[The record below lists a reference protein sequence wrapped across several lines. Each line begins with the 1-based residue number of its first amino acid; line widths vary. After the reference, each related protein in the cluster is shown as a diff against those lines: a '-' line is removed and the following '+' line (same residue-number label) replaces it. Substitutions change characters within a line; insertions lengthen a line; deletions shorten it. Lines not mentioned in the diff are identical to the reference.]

1 MADSVSQAV
10 WSSWTFPFWAS
21 AVLIAVGLLYLRGW
35 RRIRRT
41 RPELFPGWRAGCFL
55 GGLFSLWIAIAS
67 PLDTLDG
74 LLLVAHMTQHLI
86 LMSVVPP
93 LLLLGAPTVPLLR
106 ALPRSAL
113 RDGLG
118 PFFRAPLLHRLFRLL
133 THPVFAWLAM
143 IISYLAWHVPA
154 PYEFALRSPGWHE
167 LEHAC
172 FLGTSLL
179 FWFPVIQPW
188 PSVHRGSRWAMLPY
202 LVGADLVNTALA
214 ASLTFSGRV
223 LYPSYAAGPRVF
235 GLSALSDQVAAG
247 ALMWVVGSIFFLV
260 PLVVITIHLLSPPS
274 QRATPFAITAIAK
287 VSRPVI
293 ATKHFRNGC
302 RPKPKTFTWFSL
314 KENHTSLLLPDHSN
328 CENATERPQ
337 RFDLLHLPLLGS
349 LLRAR
354 YGRMGL
360 QSVAFVVAVLVIADG
375 FRGNP
380 VGAMNLAG
388 VLPWTYMRAFGVIAL
403 LVLGNVFCMACPF
416 MLPRELGHR
425 LGLARFKWPRR
436 LRGKWV
442 AVVLMIL
449 FFWSYETFAFWD
461 HPARTAWLLIA
472 YFGAAFVVDTLF
484 RGASFCKYVCPLGQ
498 FNFAASLLSPFTLEA
513 RSQVTCERC
522 TTHDCIAGNTRQRGC
537 ELQLYMPQKAG
548 NMDCTLC
555 MDCVKACPH
564 DNIGLFAVSP
574 VRDVLRDP
582 ARSSIGRFSS
592 RIDIAVLSLVI
603 VFSAFANAGVM
614 VAPVARRL
622 TALSESLPEHG
633 PLSLLG
639 LLALAVLGAVVAAWL
654 LVVEFVGLRLS
665 RLAGGQHANPSGR
678 EVFCRF
684 AQAIL
689 PLGIAMW
696 GAHLLFHLFTGWA
709 TLGPVIHQAGA
720 DFGWHLLPPAHWAMP
735 LPLLSANNMLSLQLL
750 LLDAGLLLTLYLG
763 WRMAQQWALRAG
775 RALLLLLPWATTVAA
790 AYAAGVWILLQPM
803 QMRGVMSM

>member
-1 MADSVSQAV
+1 MPNGVSQAA
-10 WSSWTFPFWAS
+10 WSSWTFPFWAT
-21 AVLIAVGLLYLRGW
+21 AGLIAAALLYLRGW

-41 RPELFPGWRAGCFL
+41 RPRLFPGWRALCFL
-55 GGLFSLWIAIAS
+55 GGLLCLWIAIAS

-86 LMSVVPP
+86 LMSVAPP
-93 LLLLGAPTVPLLR
+93 LLLLGAPAVPLLR

-118 PFFRAPLLHRLFRLL
+118 PFFRAPLLHRVFRFL

-143 IISYLAWHVPA
+143 NIAYLAWHVPA
-154 PYEFALRSPGWHE
+154 PYELALRSPGWHE
-167 LEHAC
+167 VEHAC

-223 LYPSYAAGPRVF
+223 IYPSYAAGPRVF
-235 GLSALSDQVAAG
+235 GLSALGDQVAAG
-247 ALMWVVGSIFFLV
+247 ALMWVVGSIFYLV
-260 PLVVITIHLLSPPS
+260 PLVMIAIHLLAPQSH
-274 QRATPFAITAIAK
+274 RVTPFRPTAAEISPRRIAIG
-287 VSRPVI
+287 RP
-293 ATKHFRNGC
+293 G
-302 RPKPKTFTWFSL
+302 
-314 KENHTSLLLPDHSN
+314 
-328 CENATERPQ
+328 
-337 RFDLLHLPLLGS
+337 RFDLLRLPLVGS
-349 LLRAR
+349 LAGAR
-354 YGRMGL
+354 YGRMVL
-360 QSVAFVVAVLVIADG
+360 QSVAFVIAVLVIADG
-375 FRGNP
+375 FLGNP
-380 VGAMNLAG
+380 MGAMNLAG
-388 VLPWTYMRAFGVIAL
+388 VVPWTYMRAFGVVAL
-403 LVLGNVFCMACPF
+403 LVLGNIFCMSCPF

-436 LRGKWV
+436 LRSKWI

-449 FFWSYETFAFWD
+449 FFWSYEAFAFWD

-472 YFGAAFVVDTLF
+472 YFAAAFVIDTLF

-513 RSQVTCERC
+513 RSQATCERC

-537 ELQLYMPQKAG
+537 ELQLYMPQKVG

-582 ARSSIGRFSS
+582 VRSSMGKFSS
-592 RIDIAVLSLVI
+592 RVDIAVLSLVV

-614 VAPVARRL
+614 VAPVAARV
-622 TALSESLPEHG
+622 TALSESLPKHA
-633 PLSLLG
+633 PLPLLG
-639 LLALAVLGAVVAAWL
+639 LLALGALSAVVLASL
-654 LVVEFVGLRLS
+654 LAVELVGLRLS
-665 RLAGGQHANPSGR
+665 RLVAGQHANPSGS

-684 AQAIL
+684 SQALL
-689 PLGIAMW
+689 PLGMAMW
-696 GAHLLFHLFTGWA
+696 AAHLLFHLFTGWA
-709 TLGPVIHQAGA
+709 SLGPVIHQAGG
-720 DFGWHLLPPAHWAMP
+720 DFGWHLLPPAHWAMA
-735 LPLLSANNMLSLQLL
+735 LPLLSANSMLSLQLL

-763 WRMAQQWALRAG
+763 WRMAQQWAPRAG
-775 RALLLLLPWATTVAA
+775 RAVLLLLPWATTVAL

-803 QMRGVMSM
+803 QMRGVIMNP

>member
-1 MADSVSQAV
+1 MPNGVSQAA
-10 WSSWTFPFWAS
+10 WSSWTFPFWAT
-21 AVLIAVGLLYLRGW
+21 AGLIAAALLYLRGW

-41 RPELFPGWRAGCFL
+41 RPRLFPGWRALCFL
-55 GGLFSLWIAIAS
+55 GGLLCLWIAIAS

-86 LMSVVPP
+86 LMSVAPP
-93 LLLLGAPTVPLLR
+93 LLLLGAPAVPLLR

-118 PFFRAPLLHRLFRLL
+118 PFFRAPLLHRVFRLL

-143 IISYLAWHVPA
+143 NIAYLVWHVPA
-154 PYEFALRSPGWHE
+154 PYELALRSPGWHE
-167 LEHAC
+167 VEHAC

-223 LYPSYAAGPRVF
+223 IYPSYAAGPRVF
-235 GLSALSDQVAAG
+235 GLSALGDQVAAG
-247 ALMWVVGSIFFLV
+247 ALMWVVGSIFYLV
-260 PLVVITIHLLSPPS
+260 PLVMIAIHLLAPQSH
-274 QRATPFAITAIAK
+274 RVTPFRPTAAEISPRRIAIG
-287 VSRPVI
+287 RP
-293 ATKHFRNGC
+293 G
-302 RPKPKTFTWFSL
+302 
-314 KENHTSLLLPDHSN
+314 
-328 CENATERPQ
+328 
-337 RFDLLHLPLLGS
+337 RFDLLRLPLVGS
-349 LLRAR
+349 LAGAR
-354 YGRMGL
+354 YGRMVL
-360 QSVAFVVAVLVIADG
+360 QSVAFVIAVLVIADG
-375 FRGNP
+375 FLGNP
-380 VGAMNLAG
+380 MGAMNLAG
-388 VLPWTYMRAFGVIAL
+388 VVPWTYMRAFGVVAL
-403 LVLGNVFCMACPF
+403 LVLGNIFCMSCPF

-436 LRGKWV
+436 LRSKWA

-449 FFWSYETFAFWD
+449 FFWSYEAFAFWD

-472 YFGAAFVVDTLF
+472 YFAAAFVIDTLF

-513 RSQVTCERC
+513 RSQATCERC

-537 ELQLYMPQKAG
+537 ELQLYMPQKVG

-582 ARSSIGRFSS
+582 VRSSMGKFSS
-592 RIDIAVLSLVI
+592 RVDIAVLSLVV

-614 VAPVARRL
+614 VAPVAARV
-622 TALSESLPEHG
+622 TALSESLPKHA
-633 PLSLLG
+633 PLPLLG
-639 LLALAVLGAVVAAWL
+639 LLALGALSAVVLASL
-654 LVVEFVGLRLS
+654 LAVELVGLRLS
-665 RLAGGQHANPSGR
+665 RLVAGQHANPSGS

-684 AQAIL
+684 SQALL
-689 PLGIAMW
+689 PLGMAMW
-696 GAHLLFHLFTGWA
+696 AAHLLFHLFTGWA
-709 TLGPVIHQAGA
+709 SLGPVIHQAGG
-720 DFGWHLLPPAHWAMP
+720 DFGWHLLPPAHWAMA
-735 LPLLSANNMLSLQLL
+735 LPLLSANSMLSLQLL

-763 WRMAQQWALRAG
+763 WRMAQQWAPRAG
-775 RALLLLLPWATTVAA
+775 RAVLLLLPWATTVAL

-803 QMRGVMSM
+803 QMRGVIMNP

>member
-1 MADSVSQAV
+1 MPNSVSQAA
-10 WSSWTFPFWAS
+10 WSSWTFPFWAT
-21 AVLIAVGLLYLRGW
+21 AGLIAAALLYLRGW

-41 RPELFPGWRAGCFL
+41 RPRLFPGWRALCFL
-55 GGLFSLWIAIAS
+55 GGLLCLWIAIAS

-86 LMSVVPP
+86 LMSVAPP
-93 LLLLGAPTVPLLR
+93 LLLLGAPAVPLLR

-118 PFFRAPLLHRLFRLL
+118 PFFRAPLLHRVFRLL

-143 IISYLAWHVPA
+143 NIAYLVWHVPA
-154 PYEFALRSPGWHE
+154 PYELALRSPGWHE
-167 LEHAC
+167 VEHAC

-223 LYPSYAAGPRVF
+223 IYPSYAAGPRVF
-235 GLSALSDQVAAG
+235 GLSALGDQVAAG
-247 ALMWVVGSIFFLV
+247 ALMWVVGSIFYLV
-260 PLVVITIHLLSPPS
+260 PLVMIAIHLLAPQSH
-274 QRATPFAITAIAK
+274 RVTPFRPTAAEISPRRIAIG
-287 VSRPVI
+287 RP
-293 ATKHFRNGC
+293 G
-302 RPKPKTFTWFSL
+302 
-314 KENHTSLLLPDHSN
+314 
-328 CENATERPQ
+328 
-337 RFDLLHLPLLGS
+337 RFDLLRLPLVGS
-349 LLRAR
+349 LAGAR
-354 YGRMGL
+354 YGRMVL
-360 QSVAFVVAVLVIADG
+360 QSVAFVIAVLVIADG
-375 FRGNP
+375 FLGNP
-380 VGAMNLAG
+380 MGAMNLAG
-388 VLPWTYMRAFGVIAL
+388 VVPWTYMRAFGVVAL
-403 LVLGNVFCMACPF
+403 LVLGNIFCMSCPF

-436 LRGKWV
+436 LRSKWA

-449 FFWSYETFAFWD
+449 FFWSYEAFAFWD

-472 YFGAAFVVDTLF
+472 YFAAAFVIDTLF

-513 RSQVTCERC
+513 RSQATCERC

-537 ELQLYMPQKAG
+537 ELQLYMPQKVG

-582 ARSSIGRFSS
+582 VRSSMGKFSS
-592 RIDIAVLSLVI
+592 RVDIAVLSLVV

-614 VAPVARRL
+614 VAPVAARV
-622 TALSESLPEHG
+622 TALSESLPKHA
-633 PLSLLG
+633 PLPLLG
-639 LLALAVLGAVVAAWL
+639 LLALGALSAVVLASL
-654 LVVEFVGLRLS
+654 LAVELVGLRLS
-665 RLAGGQHANPSGR
+665 RLVAGQHANPSGS

-684 AQAIL
+684 SQALL
-689 PLGIAMW
+689 PLGMAMW
-696 GAHLLFHLFTGWA
+696 AAHLLFHLFTGWA
-709 TLGPVIHQAGA
+709 SLGPVIHQAGG
-720 DFGWHLLPPAHWAMP
+720 DFGWHLLPPAHWAMA
-735 LPLLSANNMLSLQLL
+735 LPLLSANSMLSLQLL

-763 WRMAQQWALRAG
+763 WRMAQQWAPRAG
-775 RALLLLLPWATTVAA
+775 RAVLLLLPWATTVAL

-803 QMRGVMSM
+803 QMRGVIMNP